1 MILVKRCL
9 NNSTV
14 KSDQYLYKKTLLNK
28 FVSKLTVV
36 ESHLRRCQ
44 SGSETIDVGQN
55 YIKTGLW
62 DKSNTIWDPRAKVT
76 LSCTRRKVPWHKL
89 CFASGNR
96 SCAVR
101 TSKIPQTNLWKFAFR
116 GSERSTGWIVPG
128 CAGEKGEG
136 APSDSKH
143 NWAQVVHREVQTMLA
158 SSGMSEIIIRVLCQG
173 W

>member
-62 DKSNTIWDPRAKVT
+62 DKSNTI
-76 LSCTRRKVPWHKL
+76 
-89 CFASGNR
+89 
-96 SCAVR
+96 
-101 TSKIPQTNLWKFAFR
+101 
-116 GSERSTGWIVPG
+116 
-128 CAGEKGEG
+128 
-136 APSDSKH
+136 
-143 NWAQVVHREVQTMLA
+143 
-158 SSGMSEIIIRVLCQG
+158 
-173 W
+173 